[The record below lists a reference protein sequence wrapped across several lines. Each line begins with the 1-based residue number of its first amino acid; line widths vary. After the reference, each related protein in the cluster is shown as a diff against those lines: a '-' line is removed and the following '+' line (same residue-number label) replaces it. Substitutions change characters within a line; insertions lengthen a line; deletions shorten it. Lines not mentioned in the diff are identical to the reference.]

1 MKKLLDADI
10 TGENKANNILNEKI
24 TSVKAGVTYY
34 IEHGIYFADTMTVFI
49 NPADSSSRLS
59 LNADY
64 EYTELDS
71 IATELSGKDCY
82 RALVFLKNLPT
93 AYLSYHSYGD
103 FISADTLN
111 TLTASVEAVEKKAKT
126 NDERTTKLEADFS
139 EHTNDKSAHGASE
152 GAVAGKIA
160 KRTQTGTLKA
170 NAPVESDD
178 LVTLQAYQTGI
189 KESEAKSQKEREVL
203 RLKIEDVLN
212 RLQTQNPALSFEDFM
227 PQGWKENQNAAEVEA
242 QKQEANRTL
251 NELINGIKP
260 LYNAVRNKRGSIT
273 LPEPQ
278 DDSDAATKNFTTKLI
293 QEKIA
298 ALINSA
304 PAELDTLKELAD
316 ALLEN
321 KDGITAINKALANR
335 YTKEEAD
342 DNIKN
347 QIASLVN
354 NAPAELDT
362 LKELADAIIKNK
374 NDIENLGMQQGSGN
388 KYETLKKTVD
398 EIYSNGFIFR
408 GAIDIKDLNK
418 TVKNGTYNVSYT
430 GFLIVFSMVSNDA
443 VLQIYKPDFN
453 NQNTWSFRY
462 TYGFNINQ
470 WSKWQTIATTADINK
485 YTPNAIKDYGD
496 PNRTIQLGFAGN
508 GLTAATTSHLAG
520 FYFDGKNDRGFK
532 IRDISKEETLKFLEL
547 TQKHIVDMIYP
558 IGTVYLTMDEKDPKE
573 LFPGTKWKKISE
585 GKYLAGVGVGRDVN
599 KFLQGIGVGEGA
611 GEYVHTL
618 TVEEL
623 PEHDHTVRVNNT
635 GNPDGWVDRSRDYE
649 RQYWHT
655 CYNVVNDYHH
665 IQPKTN
671 STGGN
676 KPHNN
681 MPPYFGV
688 FVWQRTA

>member
-34 IEHGIYFADTMTVFI
+34 IEHGIYFADTLTVFV

-64 EYTELDS
+64 EYAELDS

-170 NAPVESDD
+170 NAPVDSDD

-316 ALLEN
+316 ALIKN

-347 QIASLVN
+347 QIAALVN

-374 NDIENLGMQQGSGN
+374 NDIENFTVPEYVKYAERAGVAESVQDFNSNN
-388 KYETLKKTVD
+388 KIKIGY
-398 EIYSNGFIFR
+398 NGALTADR
-408 GAIDIKDLNK
+408 CVYLAG
-418 TVKNGTYNVSYT
+418 YNVS
-430 GFLIVFSMVSNDA
+430 GDIK
-443 VLQIYKPDFN
+443 IE
-453 NQNTWSFRY
+453 
-462 TYGFNINQ
+462 GI
-470 WSKWQTIATTADINK
+470 SKTEIQKWLDIRSIDNALAN
-485 YTPNAIKDYGD
+485 YIPNAMKDYGD
-496 PNRTIQLGFAGN
+496 PSGNRKIQVGYAGPSLQA
-508 GLTAATTSHLAG
+508 GELLHLAG
-520 FYFDGKNDRGFK
+520 YTQAG
-532 IRDISKEETLKFLEL
+532 SKLKDVTEDAARQLLGL

-558 IGTVYLTMDEKDPKE
+558 IGTVYLTMDGKDPKE
-573 LFPGTKWKKISE
+573 LFPGTKWERISE
-585 GKYLAGVGVGRDVN
+585 GK
-599 KFLQGIGVGEGA
+599 FLVGIGQGTDRKNVSKQFNSGENE
-611 GEYVHTL
+611 GEYYHWL
-618 TVEEL
+618 KSEEL
-623 PEHDHTVRVNNT
+623 PPHKHKIKVCND
-635 GNPDGWVDRSRDYE
+635 GNPDGKRDRSSGADC
-649 RQYWHT
+649 QYWNT
-655 CYNVVNDYHH
+655 QDNRTDVQYNTIPYTETAGMGFPFMIV
-665 IQPKTN
+665 
-671 STGGN
+671 
-676 KPHNN
+676 
-681 MPPYFGV
+681 PPSFGV

>member
-82 RALVFLKNLPT
+82 RALIFLKNLPT

-316 ALLEN
+316 ALLKN

-362 LKELADAIIKNK
+362 LKELADAVIKNK

-398 EIYSNGFIFR
+398 EIYSKGFIYR
-408 GAIDIKDLNK
+408 GAVNSKDIDKITQTGMYQMPYITQRDALFVFNVGGSAGIVQFIKIIYSTSVQWQYRNAIDSDTK
-418 TVKNGTYNVSYT
+418 RWT
-430 GFLIVFSMVSNDA
+430 G
-443 VLQIYKPDFN
+443 
-453 NQNTWSFRY
+453 
-462 TYGFNINQ
+462 
-470 WSKWQTIATTADINK
+470 WQTIATTADINN
-485 YTPNAIKDYGD
+485 YTPNAIKDFEDPSGD
-496 PNRTIQLGFAGN
+496 HKIQVGWVGPVLQAGQVN
-508 GLTAATTSHLAG
+508 HLAG
-520 FYFDGKNDRGFK
+520 YSKDGTK
-532 IRDISKEETLKFLEL
+532 LKDVTEDAARQLLGL

-558 IGTVYLTMDEKDPKE
+558 IGTVYRTMDGKDPKE
-573 LFPGTKWKKISE
+573 LFSGTKWKKISE
-585 GKYLAGVGVGRDVN
+585 GRYLVGVGQGTDQNQVQVN
-599 KFLQGIGVGEGA
+599 FGLGNLW
-611 GEYVHTL
+611 GEYYHTL
-618 TVEEL
+618 TISEM
-623 PEHDHTVRVNNT
+623 PMHRHRVAVCND
-635 GNPDGWVDRSRDYE
+635 GNPDGKRDRSSGPE
-649 RQYWHT
+649 CQYWNT
-655 CYNVVNDYHH
+655 QDNRTRFQYNVTPQTDY
-665 IQPKTN
+665 
-671 STGGN
+671 TGGHA
-676 KPHNN
+676 PHNN

-688 FVWQRTA
+688 FVWQRIE

>member
-82 RALVFLKNLPT
+82 RALIFLKNLPT

-111 TLTASVEAVEKKAKT
+111 MLTDSVEAVEKKAKT

-170 NAPVESDD
+170 NAPVDSDD

-212 RLQTQNPALSFEDFM
+212 RLQTQNPSLSFEDFM

-316 ALLEN
+316 ALIKN

-362 LKELADAIIKNK
+362 LKELADAVIKNK
-374 NDIENLGMQQGSGN
+374 NDIENFTVPEYVKYAERAGVAESVQDFNSNN
-388 KYETLKKTVD
+388 KIKIGY
-398 EIYSNGFIFR
+398 NGALTADR
-408 GAIDIKDLNK
+408 CVYLAG
-418 TVKNGTYNVSYT
+418 YNVS
-430 GFLIVFSMVSNDA
+430 GDIK
-443 VLQIYKPDFN
+443 IE
-453 NQNTWSFRY
+453 
-462 TYGFNINQ
+462 GI
-470 WSKWQTIATTADINK
+470 SKTEIQKWLDICSIDDTLAN
-485 YTPNAIKDYGD
+485 YIPNAMKDYGD
-496 PNRTIQLGFAGN
+496 PSGNRKIQVGYAGPSLQA
-508 GLTAATTSHLAG
+508 GELLHLAG
-520 FYFDGKNDRGFK
+520 YTQAG
-532 IRDISKEETLKFLEL
+532 SKLKDVTEDAARQLLGL
-547 TQKHIVDMIYP
+547 TQKNIIDMIYP
-558 IGTVYLTMDEKDPKE
+558 IGTVYLTMDGKNPKE
-573 LFPGTKWKKISE
+573 LFPGTQWKKISE

-655 CYNVVNDYHH
+655 GYNVVNDYHH

>member
-34 IEHGIYFADTMTVFI
+34 IEHGIYFADTLTVFV

-111 TLTASVEAVEKKAKT
+111 TLTDSVEAVEKKAKT
-126 NDERTTKLEADFS
+126 NDERATKLEADFS

-170 NAPVESDD
+170 NAPVDSDD

-189 KESEAKSQKEREVL
+189 NESEAKSQKEREML

-212 RLQTQNPALSFEDFM
+212 RLRTQNPALSFEDFM

-251 NELINGIKP
+251 NELINGINP
-260 LYNAVRNKRGSIT
+260 LYNAVRNSRGSIT

-278 DDSDAATKNFTTKLI
+278 EDSDAATKNFTTKLI

-316 ALLEN
+316 ALLKN

-362 LKELADAIIKNK
+362 LKELADAVIKNK
-374 NDIENLGMQQGSGN
+374 NDIENFTVPEYVKYAERAGVAESVQDFNSNN
-388 KYETLKKTVD
+388 KIKIGY
-398 EIYSNGFIFR
+398 NGALTADR
-408 GAIDIKDLNK
+408 CVYLAG
-418 TVKNGTYNVSYT
+418 YNVS
-430 GFLIVFSMVSNDA
+430 GDIK
-443 VLQIYKPDFN
+443 IE
-453 NQNTWSFRY
+453 
-462 TYGFNINQ
+462 GI
-470 WSKWQTIATTADINK
+470 SKTEIQKWLDIRSIDNALAN
-485 YTPNAIKDYGD
+485 YIPNAMKDYGD
-496 PNRTIQLGFAGN
+496 PSGNRTIQLGFAGN

-558 IGTVYLTMDEKDPKE
+558 IGTVYLTMDGKDPKE
-573 LFPGTKWKKISE
+573 LFPETTWKRISE
-585 GKYLAGVGVGRDVN
+585 GRFLSGVGAGKDT
-599 KFLQGIGVGEGA
+599 KDIPWYIEPGQGIG
-611 GEYVHTL
+611 EYLHTL
-618 TVEEL
+618 TIDEIPTHRHEVAVCN
-623 PEHDHTVRVNNT
+623 D
-635 GNPDGWVDRSRDYE
+635 GNPDGKRDRSSGADC
-649 RQYWHT
+649 QYWNT
-655 CYNVVNDYHH
+655 QDNRTNVSYNTTPNTKY
-665 IQPKTN
+665 
-671 STGGN
+671 TGRGLA
-676 KPHNN
+676 HNN

>member
-34 IEHGIYFADTMTVFI
+34 IERGIYFADTLTVFV

-64 EYTELDS
+64 EYAELDS

-82 RALVFLKNLPT
+82 RALIFLKNLPT

-111 TLTASVEAVEKKAKT
+111 MLTDSVEAVEKKAKT

-242 QKQEANRTL
+242 QKQEANRIL

-278 DDSDAATKNFTTKLI
+278 DASDAATKNFTTNLI

-298 ALINSA
+298 ALINS
-304 PAELDTLKELAD
+304 
-316 ALLEN
+316 
-321 KDGITAINKALANR
+321 
-335 YTKEEAD
+335 
-342 DNIKN
+342 
-347 QIASLVN
+347 
-354 NAPAELDT
+354 APAELDT

-558 IGTVYLTMDEKDPKE
+558 VGAVYLSRDKKDPAKI
-573 LFPGTKWKKISE
+573 FPDTKWKNIAK
-585 GKYLAGVGVGRDVN
+585 GMYLAGIGRGKDKN
-599 KFLQGIGVGEGA
+599 GWQENINFDEDYNQ
-611 GEYVHTL
+611 GEYMHKL
-618 TVEEL
+618 LWVEM
-623 PEHDHTVRVNNT
+623 PEHSHTVKVCND
-635 GNPDGWVDRSRDYE
+635 GNPDGKRDRSSGSE
-649 RQYWHT
+649 CQYWNT
-655 CYNVVNDYHH
+655 QDNRTNVQYNV
-665 IQPKTN
+665 
-671 STGGN
+671 
-676 KPHNN
+676 KPETEDAGAGLVHNN

-688 FVWQRTA
+688 YVWQRIA

>member
-1 MKKLLDADI
+1 MSKLLNADLFM
-10 TGENKANNILNEKI
+10 ENPENYIRGEKI
-24 TSVKAGVTYY
+24 SNIVPNNPYY
-34 IEHGIYFADTMTVFI
+34 VEHSIYFADTLSVFEDI
-49 NPADSSSRLS
+49 SKTKRLI
-59 LNADY
+59 LGLDY
-64 EYTELDS
+64 EYNILDS
-71 IATELSGKDCY
+71 IASEQSNKDCY
-82 RALVFLKNLPT
+82 RAILFLKSFPDV
-93 AYLSYHSYGD
+93 YIDYHSYGD
-103 FISADTLN
+103 FISAETLN
-111 TLTASVEAVEKKAKT
+111 TLTDSVEAVEKKAKT
-126 NDERTTKLEADFS
+126 NDERATKLEADFS

-170 NAPVESDD
+170 NAPVDSDD

-212 RLQTQNPALSFEDFM
+212 RLQTQNPSLSFEDFM

-278 DDSDAATKNFTTKLI
+278 DDSDAATKNFTNKLI

-316 ALLEN
+316 ALLKN

-362 LKELADAIIKNK
+362 LKELADAVIKNK
-374 NDIENLGMQQGSGN
+374 NDIENFTVPKYVKYAERAGVAESVQDFNSNN
-388 KYETLKKTVD
+388 K
-398 EIYSNGFIFR
+398 
-408 GAIDIKDLNK
+408 IKIGYNSALTADRCVYLA
-418 TVKNGTYNVSYT
+418 GYNVS
-430 GFLIVFSMVSNDA
+430 GDIK
-443 VLQIYKPDFN
+443 IE
-453 NQNTWSFRY
+453 
-462 TYGFNINQ
+462 GI
-470 WSKWQTIATTADINK
+470 SKTEIQKWLDIRSIDNALAN
-485 YTPNAIKDYGD
+485 YIPNAIKDYGD

-558 IGTVYLTMDEKDPKE
+558 IGTVYLTMDGKDPKE
-573 LFPGTKWKKISE
+573 LFSGTKWKKISE

-599 KFLQGIGVGEGA
+599 KTLQGIGVGEGA
-611 GEYVHTL
+611 GEYFHKL
-618 TVEEL
+618 TINEMPSHRHNVEVCN
-623 PEHDHTVRVNNT
+623 D
-635 GNPDGWVDRSRDYE
+635 GNPDGKRDRSSGADC
-649 RQYWHT
+649 QYWNT
-655 CYNVVNDYHH
+655 QDNRTRIQYNVTPQTDY
-665 IQPKTN
+665 
-671 STGGN
+671 TGGHAS
-676 KPHNN
+676 HNN

-688 FVWQRTA
+688 FVWQRIA

>member
-82 RALVFLKNLPT
+82 RALIFLKNLPT

-111 TLTASVEAVEKKAKT
+111 MLTDSVEAVEKKAKT

-170 NAPVESDD
+170 NAPVDSDD

-212 RLQTQNPALSFEDFM
+212 RLQTQNPSLSFEDFM

-316 ALLEN
+316 ALIKN

-362 LKELADAIIKNK
+362 LKELADAVIKNK
-374 NDIENLGMQQGSGN
+374 NDIENFTVPEYVKYAERAGVAESVQDFNSNN
-388 KYETLKKTVD
+388 KIKIGY
-398 EIYSNGFIFR
+398 NGALTADR
-408 GAIDIKDLNK
+408 CVYLAG
-418 TVKNGTYNVSYT
+418 YNVS
-430 GFLIVFSMVSNDA
+430 GDIK
-443 VLQIYKPDFN
+443 IE
-453 NQNTWSFRY
+453 
-462 TYGFNINQ
+462 GI
-470 WSKWQTIATTADINK
+470 SKTEIQKWLDICSIDDTLAN
-485 YTPNAIKDYGD
+485 YIPNALKDYGD
-496 PNRTIQLGFAGN
+496 PSGNRKVQVGYAGPSLQA
-508 GLTAATTSHLAG
+508 GELLHLAG
-520 FYFDGKNDRGFK
+520 YTQAG
-532 IRDISKEETLKFLEL
+532 SKLKDVTEDAARQLLGL

-558 IGTVYLTMDEKDPKE
+558 IGTVYLTMDGKDPKE
-573 LFPGTKWKKISE
+573 LFSGTKWKKISE

-599 KFLQGIGVGEGA
+599 KTLQGIGVGEGA

-618 TVEEL
+618 TVEEI
-623 PEHDHTVRVNNT
+623 PSHYHFVEVCND
-635 GNPDGWVDRSRDYE
+635 GNPDGKRDRSSGSE
-649 RQYWHT
+649 CQYWNT
-655 CYNVVNDYHH
+655 QDDRTDVYYNTH
-665 IQPKTN
+665 PKTDN
-671 STGGN
+671 TGRGL
-676 KPHNN
+676 PHNN

-688 FVWQRTA
+688 FVWKRIA

>member
-64 EYTELDS
+64 EYAELDS

-82 RALVFLKNLPT
+82 RALIFLKNLPT

-111 TLTASVEAVEKKAKT
+111 TLTDSVEAVEKKAKT
-126 NDERTTKLEADFS
+126 NDERATKLEADFS

-170 NAPVESDD
+170 NAPVDSDD

-189 KESEAKSQKEREVL
+189 NESEAKSQKERELL

-212 RLQTQNPALSFEDFM
+212 RLQTQNPALTFEDFM

-316 ALLEN
+316 ALVKN
-321 KDGITAINKALANR
+321 KDGITAVNKALANR

-362 LKELADAIIKNK
+362 LKELADAVIKNK
-374 NDIENLGMQQGSGN
+374 NDIENFTVPEYVKYAERAGVAESVQDFNSNN
-388 KYETLKKTVD
+388 KIKIGY
-398 EIYSNGFIFR
+398 NGALTADR
-408 GAIDIKDLNK
+408 CVYLAG
-418 TVKNGTYNVSYT
+418 YNVS
-430 GFLIVFSMVSNDA
+430 GDIK
-443 VLQIYKPDFN
+443 IE
-453 NQNTWSFRY
+453 
-462 TYGFNINQ
+462 GI
-470 WSKWQTIATTADINK
+470 SKTEIQKWLDICSIDDTLAN
-485 YTPNAIKDYGD
+485 YIPNAIKDCED
-496 PNRTIQLGFAGN
+496 PSGNHKIQVGWVGPVLQAGQVNHLVGYSKGGTKLKDVTEDAARQLLG
-508 GLTAATTSHLAG
+508 
-520 FYFDGKNDRGFK
+520 
-532 IRDISKEETLKFLEL
+532 L

-558 IGTVYLTMDEKDPKE
+558 IGTVYLTMDGKNPKE
-573 LFPGTKWKKISE
+573 LFPGTQWKKISE

-655 CYNVVNDYHH
+655 GYNVVNDYHH